1 MTNDK
6 YDRIIPTGLFT
17 EAAFQILSGVI
28 GQWSDGIWEDT
39 PSKDKFW
46 KFCTIKQAPNGEV
59 LICVSRESG
68 EWQRSNYGRA
78 KYTENAFCP
87 MADGAIRELFG
98 KTVRRIVQI
107 EFSDDTGK
115 VKPNCWL
122 RDSTQK
128 LDYLDGLVGQAY
140 GVWAYLTGHTFSKL
154 LEGSTLDVVGK
165 AKSEA
170 ETAEAMDKLQKIK
183 NARTAYDE
191 AIKKIEED
199 YKARQEKLNKWK
211 SDARAKLWS
220 SFKKQAESLNVDLC
234 RI

>member
-17 EAAFQILSGVI
+17 EAAFQILSDVI
-28 GQWSDGIWEDT
+28 GQWSDGIWENT
-39 PSKDKFW
+39 SSKKKFW

-68 EWQRSNYGRA
+68 EWQKSCYGSR
-78 KYTENAFCP
+78 YTENAFFP
-87 MADGAIRELFG
+87 MNDVAIRELFG

-115 VKPNCWL
+115 VKPNSWL
-122 RDSTQK
+122 KDSTQK
-128 LDYLDGLVGQAY
+128 LDYLSGLVGQAY
-140 GVWAYLTGHTFSKL
+140 GIWAHLTGHTFSKPA
-154 LEGSTLDVVGK
+154 EGSTLDVVGK
-165 AKSEA
+165 AKSET
-170 ETAEAMDKLQKIK
+170 ETAKAMDCLQKIK
-183 NARTAYDE
+183 EARAAYDV
-191 AIKKIEED
+191 AIKKIEDD
-199 YKARQEKLNKWK
+199 YKAKQEKLNKWK
-211 SDARAKLWS
+211 SDARAKLWN